1 MLTNNNLDRIA
12 RKNLK
17 YNEDVVFFI
26 SDLEVKR

>member
-17 YNEDVVFFI
+17 YSEDVAFFI
-26 SDLEVKR
+26 SDLKVKR